1 MSFVLRV
8 DADGPLLASGVQ
20 QRPCDLF
27 TRLPG
32 LHAEVLV
39 MADSSILCLDV
50 IGPLRRDYLV
60 WPRQRVLR
68 DRRHKGLEIQM
79 MNGIAGRLE
88 RRLQSRPDP
97 FHVVFHAPLQ
107 NRKSEAG
114 RNLINGL
121 DPLLYQLLKDPS
133 PTRQVVHPARRLAL
147 GAMIPERAVVRVVA
161 MALALYPRPRD
172 CYHPLF

>member
-8 DADGPLLASGVQ
+8 DADGPLLAYGFQ

-27 TRLPG
+27 TRVPG
-32 LHAEVLV
+32 LHAEILV
-39 MADSSILCLDV
+39 MADSSILRLDV
-50 IGPLRRDYLV
+50 IRPLRRDHLV

-79 MNGIAGRLE
+79 MNGVARRLQ

-97 FHVVFHAPLQ
+97 FNVVFHAPLQ

-133 PTRQVVHPARRLAL
+133 PSRQVVHPARRLVL
-147 GAMIPERAVVRVVA
+147 GTMIPERAVVRGVT
-161 MALALYPRPRD
+161 MAIGFYPRRRG
-172 CYHPLF
+172 